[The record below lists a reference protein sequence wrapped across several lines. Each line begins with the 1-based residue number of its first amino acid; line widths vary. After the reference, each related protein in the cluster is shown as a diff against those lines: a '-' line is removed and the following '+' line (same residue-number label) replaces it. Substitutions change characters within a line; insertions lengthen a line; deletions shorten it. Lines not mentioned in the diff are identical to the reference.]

1 MSGNTE
7 TDERSMPYE
16 VSIHRCDSYDDPKVS
31 KAVEASLAPLGGL
44 ESVIKATD
52 RVLIKLNLLSA
63 KPPEAAVTTHPAI
76 VRATIKLVQ
85 ELGATP
91 VVGDSPG
98 GGSTRA
104 SYKKLLEKTGI
115 RQVVEDTGCEW
126 VRFDEATL
134 EVASDKA
141 KTFKKL
147 TLAKAVTEADV
158 IIGLLK
164 LKTHSLTYYTG
175 AVKLLYG
182 YIPGMFKTEFHLHT
196 ARDINLFA
204 DLLLD
209 LHETYPP
216 ALTIMDAIVG
226 MEGDGPSNGNP
237 RKIGL
242 VLASKSC
249 TALDYVAVTIAG
261 FDPISVP
268 TVKLAQERGVGPAR
282 LEDIELFGE
291 PVEPLIMGDFE
302 KTSTTSPTSLSRAP
316 PFLVNS
322 FKRFIAVKPVVNASK
337 CIRCGECFKDCPPK
351 ATTLAKTGPTI
362 DYSKCIRCYCCQELC
377 PEGAITISTPVVR
390 RLLKR

>member
-1 MSGNTE
+1 
-7 TDERSMPYE
+7 MPYE
-16 VSIHRCDSYDDPKVS
+16 VSIHRCDSYDDLKVS
-31 KAVEASLAPLGGL
+31 QAVEASLVPLGGL

-115 RQVVEDTGCEW
+115 RQVVEDTGCEL

-158 IIGLLK
+158 IIGLPK

-209 LHETYPP
+209 LHETCPP

-261 FDPISVP
+261 FDPMSVP
-268 TVKLAQERGVGPAR
+268 TVKMAQERGIGPAR

-291 PVEPLIMGDFE
+291 QVEPLIMRDFE
-302 KTSTTSPTSLSRAP
+302 KPSTAPTRVP
-316 PFLVNS
+316 QFLLNS
-322 FKRFIAVKPVVNASK
+322 FKRVFAVKPVVNASK
-337 CIRCGECFKDCPPK
+337 CIRCAECFRDCPPK
-351 ATTLAKTGPTI
+351 AITFTKGAGPKI
-362 DYSKCIRCYCCQELC
+362 DYGKCIRCYCCQELC
-377 PEGAITISTPVVR
+377 PEGAITVSSTPMMR
-390 RLLKR
+390 RLIKRMPGT